1 MNKKDRA
8 ILERLEKQTGIK
20 IELPPETAQDRMLE
34 AQSVL
39 NYFTV
44 NDGKWKTIK
53 CATCGL
59 MFSYRWNVDG
69 IKQCSVECMAEALKK
84 IGLEW
89 NPGREPSK
97 RWGQTVP
104 AVLPPS
110 VLEIAQQPPSAT
122 PKDPLDGIDPELF
135 LL

>member
-1 MNKKDRA
+1 MDKKDRA

-20 IELPPETAQDRMLE
+20 VELPAETAQDRMLE

-53 CATCGL
+53 CGICGL
-59 MFSYRWNVDG
+59 MFAYRWNIDG
-69 IKQCSVECMAEALKK
+69 IKQCSVECMAEALKR

-89 NPGREPSK
+89 NPSREPSK
-97 RWGQTVP
+97 RWGRYVP

-110 VLEIAQQPPSAT
+110 VLDIAQQSQNDIPE
-122 PKDPLDGIDPELF
+122 DPLDGIDPELF
-135 LL
+135 L